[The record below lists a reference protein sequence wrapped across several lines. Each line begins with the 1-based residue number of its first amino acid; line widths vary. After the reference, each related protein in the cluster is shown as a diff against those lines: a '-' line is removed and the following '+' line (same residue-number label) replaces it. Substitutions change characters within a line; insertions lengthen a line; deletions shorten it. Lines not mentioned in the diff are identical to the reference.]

1 MTHIIGG
8 VGGKVRYWMLRH
20 GSGTGLAKQVTDLE
34 SRLVKCCSVSVVY
47 YEWDGVAQHDIACM
61 VQWNN

>member
-20 GSGTGLAKQVTDLE
+20 GSGTGLVKQVTGLD
-34 SRLVKCCSVSVVY
+34 
-47 YEWDGVAQHDIACM
+47 W
-61 VQWNN
+61 